1 MIFLGTGASE
11 GIPDPFCNCEVC
23 RKARESGDLREIRG
37 RSAFAIDSHNLID
50 FGPDAHLAS
59 ARFGVPLYE
68 LRNIF
73 YTHFHSDH
81 FDLINWESIRM
92 SLTPPH
98 IKIYL
103 SEPAFKG
110 MQDYRELLSS
120 HYPDRD
126 RDFRFYDE
134 FIHMIP
140 VRPFEPFE
148 TDNMKVCALR
158 TIHEGAFMGETA
170 LNYLFERNGKR
181 FLYASDT
188 GLYEEDN
195 YNYLRGKLLNTL
207 IMECSF
213 GNAVR
218 QPGFKHLTCEFISQ
232 MIERFCE
239 DGVVNNRTEIY
250 LTHIGHKGGLNHLEL
265 QQKMRDMIGMQV
277 EVAYD
282 GLRIADF

>member
-11 GIPDPFCNCEVC
+11 GIPDPFCNCDVC
-23 RKARESGDLREIRG
+23 RKARESGDPREIRG
-37 RSAFAIDSHNLID
+37 RSAFAIDRYNLID

-68 LRNIF
+68 LRNLF

-81 FDLINWESIRM
+81 FDLINWESVRM

-98 IKIYL
+98 INVFL

-110 MQDYRELLSS
+110 MQEYRDLLSA
-120 HYPDRD
+120 HYPDRK
-126 RDFRFYDE
+126 RDFLFYE
-134 FIHMIP
+134 EYIRMIP
-140 VRPFEPFE
+140 VKPFEPFSADDM
-148 TDNMKVCALR
+148 TVTALR
-158 TIHEGAFMGETA
+158 TIHEGAFKGETA
-170 LNYLFERNGKR
+170 INYLFERNGKR

-188 GLYEEDN
+188 GLYDEDN
-195 YNYLRGKLLNTL
+195 YSCLRGKVLNTL

-213 GNAVR
+213 GNA
-218 QPGFKHLTCEFISQ
+218 QKQAGFKHLTCEFIVQ
-232 MIERFCE
+232 MVERFRK
-239 DGVVNNRTEIY
+239 DGVVNDRTEIY

-265 QQKMRDMIGMQV
+265 QQKMRDALGMQV